1 MPIIAE
7 GKKIL
12 VVAIVGRYYAAKK
25 DGSPD
30 YDKIEEH
37 IQLAEKFAVEIW
49 DAGFAAFT
57 PHLNTRHFETKAKV
71 SEARYQAFD
80 LFILNKM
87 DCVFALPN
95 WKESR
100 GGRKEIEVALEN
112 KIPVFDS
119 IEEMIKWR
127 DKIDGYKTLDTTQC
141 VDLDKIAEGLG
152 AERVGKVSTG
162 AGFFGAQQTA
172 LDVENLKKRTKNKR
186 HKSKK

>member
-1 MPIIAE
+1 MPITVE
-7 GKKIL
+7 GKKIP
-12 VVAIVGRYYAAKK
+12 VVAIVGRYYAVKE
-25 DGSPD
+25 DGGPD
-30 YDKIEEH
+30 YDKIEGH

-49 DAGFAAFT
+49 GAGFAVFT
-57 PHLNTRHFETKAKV
+57 PHLNTRHFEVKTKVAETV
-71 SEARYQAFD
+71 YQAFD
-80 LFILNKM
+80 LFILNRM
-87 DCVFALPN
+87 DCIFVLPN

-100 GGRKEIEVALEN
+100 GGRKEVAVAIEN
-112 KIPVFDS
+112 NIPVFDS

>member
-1 MPIIAE
+1 MPITAE
-7 GKKIL
+7 GKKIPL
-12 VVAIVGRYYAAKK
+12 VAIIGRYYAVKE

-49 DAGFAAFT
+49 NAGFAAFT
-57 PHLNTRHFETKAKV
+57 PRLNTRHFETKAKV

-95 WKESR
+95 WKES
-100 GGRKEIEVALEN
+100 GGGHKEIEVALEN
-112 KIPVFDS
+112 KIPIFDS
-119 IEEMIKWR
+119 VEEMIKWR
-127 DKIDGYKTLDTTQC
+127 DGINRYKTLDTTQC
-141 VDLDKIAEGLG
+141 VDLDKIAKSLG
-152 AERVGKVSTG
+152 TERVGKVSTG

-172 LDVENLKKRTKNKR
+172 LDVENLKKRKKNKR
-186 HKSKK
+186 RKSKK